1 MIRFIARAMVYWL
14 LVSACMLLIHFIA
27 STI

>member
-1 MIRFIARAMVYWL
+1 MIRFIFRAIGYWL
-14 LVSACMLLIHFIA
+14 LVSATMLFVHFIA